1 MIMLPAFF
9 AEVHGFEIS
18 VIGIIIFLSKL
29 IDIIT
34 DPLVGWLNDKNFF
47 PRKAY
52 LLIGGILSGLALTQ
66 LFLKQDIDQEIFLF
80 VWLSILYLGWT
91 MFQIPYLSIGYDL
104 EKNYF
109 LRTKLSAT
117 REFFILL
124 GLFSS
129 LGIPMFFS
137 ISNEKLLENI
147 VFIALLFGSIGLIL
161 FCSLIPENRRINKRK
176 VKFKKVIENLKK
188 NIYFS
193 RIFFVLVVNNL
204 ANVFPM
210 VLFAFFI
217 TYVLGGD
224 DSNRQTT
231 LFFYFL
237 FAIIGVPF
245 WTIISKKYGK
255 KEVWSISLFLSAI
268 FFLLVFFLENDNFYF
283 IEMNTRIQVEHPVT
297 ESVTGID
304 LVKLQLRIA
313 RDEEIQIKQE
323 DIILKGHAI
332 ECRINAE
339 NSETF
344 LPSPGK
350 ILEYHAPGGIGV
362 RMDSHLY
369 KDYVVP
375 PYYDSLIA
383 KVICRA
389 NDREDARARL
399 ERALDEM
406 YVLGIDTNLEM
417 HRKLINDPNFIN
429 GNFNINYLENLNKE
443 K

>member
-1 MIMLPAFF
+1 M
-9 AEVHGFEIS
+9 
-18 VIGIIIFLSKL
+18 
-29 IDIIT
+29 
-34 DPLVGWLNDKNFF
+34 GWLNDKNFF
-47 PRKAY
+47 PRKVY

-66 LFLKQDIDQEIFLF
+66 LFLKQDVDQEIFLL
-80 VWLSILYLGWT
+80 VWLSILYIGWT

-124 GLFSS
+124 GLFCS

-147 VFIALLFGSIGLIL
+147 VIIALLFGLMGLIL
-161 FCSLIPENRRINKRK
+161 FCSLIPENRRTNEKKI
-176 VKFKKVIENLKK
+176 KFKKVFKNLRK

-193 RIFFVLVVNNL
+193 KIFFVLVVNNL

-255 KEVWSISLFLSAI
+255 KEVWSISLFLSAM
-268 FFLLVFFLENDNFYF
+268 FFLLVFFLENGNFLFF
-283 IEMNTRIQVEHPVT
+283 IIISCITGFCLGADLIIPPSIQADITDWHR
-297 ESVTGID
+297 S
-304 LVKLQLRIA
+304 KFS
-313 RDEEIQIKQE
+313 E
-323 DIILKGHAI
+323 DISGVLFSIITFLNKFAFAVVSIFVFGI
-332 ECRINAE
+332 MGVLDFDTDGEINA
-339 NSETF
+339 NVRLFIIISYA
-344 LPSPGK
+344 LAP
-350 ILEYHAPGGIGV
+350 ILLKLLAAY
-362 RMDSHLY
+362 L
-369 KDYVVP
+369 
-375 PYYDSLIA
+375 
-383 KVICRA
+383 
-389 NDREDARARL
+389 
-399 ERALDEM
+399 
-406 YVLGIDTNLEM
+406 
-417 HRKLINDPNFIN
+417 LINFK
-429 GNFNINYLENLNKE
+429 LKENELQKIQ
-443 K
+443 KKIYC

>member
-124 GLFSS
+124 GLFCS

-147 VFIALLFGSIGLIL
+147 VFIATLFGLMGLIL
-161 FCSLIPENRRINKRK
+161 FCSLIPENKRTNEK
-176 VKFKKVIENLKK
+176 KIKFKKVIKNLKK

-193 RIFFVLVVNNL
+193 KIFLVLVVNNL

-237 FAIIGVPF
+237 FAIMGVPF

-255 KEVWSISLFLSAI
+255 KEVWSLSLFMSAM
-268 FFLLVFFLENDNFYF
+268 FFLLVFFLEDGNFVFF
-283 IEMNTRIQVEHPVT
+283 IIISCITGFCLGADLIIPPSIQADITDWHR
-297 ESVTGID
+297 SKFG
-304 LVKLQLRIA
+304 
-313 RDEEIQIKQE
+313 E
-323 DIILKGHAI
+323 DISGVLFSII
-332 ECRINAE
+332 
-339 NSETF
+339 TF
-344 LPSPGK
+344 LNKFAFAVVSIFVFGIMGVLDFDADGEINTNVRLFIIISYALAPILLKLLAAYLLVNFKLKENELQK
-350 ILEYHAPGGIGV
+350 IQKKIYG
-362 RMDSHLY
+362 
-369 KDYVVP
+369 
-375 PYYDSLIA
+375 
-383 KVICRA
+383 
-389 NDREDARARL
+389 
-399 ERALDEM
+399 
-406 YVLGIDTNLEM
+406 
-417 HRKLINDPNFIN
+417 
-429 GNFNINYLENLNKE
+429 
-443 K
+443 

>member
-9 AEVHGFEIS
+9 SEVHGFEIS

-29 IDIIT
+29 IDIMT

-124 GLFSS
+124 GLFCS

-147 VFIALLFGSIGLIL
+147 VFIATLFGLMGLIL
-161 FCSLIPENRRINKRK
+161 FCSLIPENKRTNEK
-176 VKFKKVIENLKK
+176 KIKFKKVIKNLKK

-193 RIFFVLVVNNL
+193 KIFLVLVVNNL

-237 FAIIGVPF
+237 FAIMGVPF

-255 KEVWSISLFLSAI
+255 KEVWSLSLFMSAM
-268 FFLLVFFLENDNFYF
+268 FFLLVFFLEDGNFVFF
-283 IEMNTRIQVEHPVT
+283 IIISCITGFCLGADLIIPPSIQADITDWHR
-297 ESVTGID
+297 SKFG
-304 LVKLQLRIA
+304 
-313 RDEEIQIKQE
+313 E
-323 DIILKGHAI
+323 DISGVLFSII
-332 ECRINAE
+332 
-339 NSETF
+339 TF
-344 LPSPGK
+344 LNKFAFAVVSIFVFGIMGVLDFDTDGEINTNVRLFIIISYALAPILLKLLAAYLLVNFKLKENELQK
-350 ILEYHAPGGIGV
+350 IQKKIYG
-362 RMDSHLY
+362 
-369 KDYVVP
+369 
-375 PYYDSLIA
+375 
-383 KVICRA
+383 
-389 NDREDARARL
+389 
-399 ERALDEM
+399 
-406 YVLGIDTNLEM
+406 
-417 HRKLINDPNFIN
+417 
-429 GNFNINYLENLNKE
+429 
-443 K
+443 

>member
-9 AEVHGFEIS
+9 TEVHGFEIS

-124 GLFSS
+124 GLFCS

-147 VFIALLFGSIGLIL
+147 VFIATLFGLMGLIL
-161 FCSLIPENRRINKRK
+161 FCSLIPENKRTNEK
-176 VKFKKVIENLKK
+176 KIKFKKVIKNLKK

-193 RIFFVLVVNNL
+193 KIFLVLVVNNL

-237 FAIIGVPF
+237 FAIMGVPF

-255 KEVWSISLFLSAI
+255 KEVWSLSLFMSAM
-268 FFLLVFFLENDNFYF
+268 FFLLVFFLEDGNFVFF
-283 IEMNTRIQVEHPVT
+283 IIISCLTGFCLGADLIIPPSIQADITDWHR
-297 ESVTGID
+297 SKFG
-304 LVKLQLRIA
+304 
-313 RDEEIQIKQE
+313 E
-323 DIILKGHAI
+323 DISGVLFSII
-332 ECRINAE
+332 
-339 NSETF
+339 TF
-344 LPSPGK
+344 LNKFAFAVVSIFVFGIMGVLDFDTDGEINTNVRLFIIISYALAPILLKLLAAYLLVNFKLKENELQK
-350 ILEYHAPGGIGV
+350 IQKKIYG
-362 RMDSHLY
+362 
-369 KDYVVP
+369 
-375 PYYDSLIA
+375 
-383 KVICRA
+383 
-389 NDREDARARL
+389 
-399 ERALDEM
+399 
-406 YVLGIDTNLEM
+406 
-417 HRKLINDPNFIN
+417 
-429 GNFNINYLENLNKE
+429 
-443 K
+443 

>member
-124 GLFSS
+124 GLFCS

-147 VFIALLFGSIGLIL
+147 VFIATLFGLMGLIL
-161 FCSLIPENRRINKRK
+161 FCSLIPENKRTNEK
-176 VKFKKVIENLKK
+176 KIKFKKVIKNLKK

-193 RIFFVLVVNNL
+193 KIFLVLVVNNL

-237 FAIIGVPF
+237 FAIMGVPF

-255 KEVWSISLFLSAI
+255 KEVWSLSLFMSAM
-268 FFLLVFFLENDNFYF
+268 FFLLVFFLEDGNFVFF
-283 IEMNTRIQVEHPVT
+283 IIISCITGFCLGADLIIPPSIQADITDWHR
-297 ESVTGID
+297 SKFG
-304 LVKLQLRIA
+304 
-313 RDEEIQIKQE
+313 E
-323 DIILKGHAI
+323 DISGVLFSII
-332 ECRINAE
+332 
-339 NSETF
+339 TF
-344 LPSPGK
+344 LNKFAFAAVSIFVFGIMGVLDFDTDGEINTNVRLFIIISYALAPILLKLLAAYLLVNFKLKENELQK
-350 ILEYHAPGGIGV
+350 IQKKIYG
-362 RMDSHLY
+362 
-369 KDYVVP
+369 
-375 PYYDSLIA
+375 
-383 KVICRA
+383 
-389 NDREDARARL
+389 
-399 ERALDEM
+399 
-406 YVLGIDTNLEM
+406 
-417 HRKLINDPNFIN
+417 
-429 GNFNINYLENLNKE
+429 
-443 K
+443 

>member
-1 MIMLPAFF
+1 LKSISLRNIIYAFPAFAFSIPTFPVMIMLPAFF

-124 GLFSS
+124 GLFCS

-147 VFIALLFGSIGLIL
+147 VFVATLFGLMGLIL
-161 FCSLIPENRRINKRK
+161 FCSLIPENKRTNEK
-176 VKFKKVIENLKK
+176 KIEFKKVIKNLKK

-193 RIFFVLVVNNL
+193 KIFLVLVVNNL

-237 FAIIGVPF
+237 FAIMGVPF

-255 KEVWSISLFLSAI
+255 KEVWSLSLFMSAM
-268 FFLLVFFLENDNFYF
+268 FFLLVFFLEDGNFVFF
-283 IEMNTRIQVEHPVT
+283 IIISCITGFCLGADLIIPPSIQADITDWHR
-297 ESVTGID
+297 SKFG
-304 LVKLQLRIA
+304 
-313 RDEEIQIKQE
+313 E
-323 DIILKGHAI
+323 DISGVLFSII
-332 ECRINAE
+332 
-339 NSETF
+339 TF
-344 LPSPGK
+344 LNKFAFAVVSIFVFGIMGVLDFDTDSEINTNVRLFIIISYALAPILLKLLAAYLLVNFKLKENELQK
-350 ILEYHAPGGIGV
+350 IQKKIYG
-362 RMDSHLY
+362 
-369 KDYVVP
+369 
-375 PYYDSLIA
+375 
-383 KVICRA
+383 
-389 NDREDARARL
+389 
-399 ERALDEM
+399 
-406 YVLGIDTNLEM
+406 
-417 HRKLINDPNFIN
+417 
-429 GNFNINYLENLNKE
+429 
-443 K
+443 

>member
-29 IDIIT
+29 IDVMT

-47 PRKAY
+47 PRKVF
-52 LLIGGILSGLALTQ
+52 LLIGGVLSGLALVQ
-66 LFLKQDIDQEIFLF
+66 LFLNKDIDQEIFLL

-231 LFFYFL
+231 LFFYFF
-237 FAIIGVPF
+237 FAIISVPI

-255 KEVWSISLFLSAI
+255 KEVWSLSLFLSAV
-268 FFLLVFFLENDNFYF
+268 FFLLVFFLENGNFLFF
-283 IEMNTRIQVEHPVT
+283 IIISCITGFCLGADLIIPPSIQADITDWHRCKF
-297 ESVTGID
+297 G
-304 LVKLQLRIA
+304 
-313 RDEEIQIKQE
+313 E
-323 DIILKGHAI
+323 DISGVFFSIITFLNKLAFAVVSIFVFGIMGALDFDTDG
-332 ECRINAE
+332 EINANVRLFIIISYALAPILLKLLAAYLLTNFKLKE
-339 NSETF
+339 NE
-344 LPSPGK
+344 LQK
-350 ILEYHAPGGIGV
+350 IQKKIYG
-362 RMDSHLY
+362 
-369 KDYVVP
+369 
-375 PYYDSLIA
+375 
-383 KVICRA
+383 
-389 NDREDARARL
+389 
-399 ERALDEM
+399 
-406 YVLGIDTNLEM
+406 
-417 HRKLINDPNFIN
+417 
-429 GNFNINYLENLNKE
+429 
-443 K
+443 

>member
-9 AEVHGFEIS
+9 AEIHGFEIS
-18 VIGIIIFLSKL
+18 VIGILIFLSKL
-29 IDIIT
+29 IDVIT
-34 DPLVGWLNDKNFF
+34 DPIVGWLNDKNFF
-47 PRKAY
+47 PRKVY

-66 LFLKQDIDQEIFLF
+66 LFLKQDIDQEIFLL

-124 GLFSS
+124 GLFCS

-147 VFIALLFGSIGLIL
+147 VFVATLFGLMGLIL
-161 FCSLIPENRRINKRK
+161 FCSLIPENKRTNEK
-176 VKFKKVIENLKK
+176 KIKFKKIIKNLRK

-193 RIFFVLVVNNL
+193 KIFFVLVVNNL

-245 WTIISKKYGK
+245 WTIISKKFGK
-255 KEVWSISLFLSAI
+255 KEVWSLSLFMSAM
-268 FFLLVFFLENDNFYF
+268 FFLLVFFLEDGNFVFF
-283 IEMNTRIQVEHPVT
+283 IIISCITGFCLGADLIIPPSIQADITDWHR
-297 ESVTGID
+297 SKFG
-304 LVKLQLRIA
+304 
-313 RDEEIQIKQE
+313 E
-323 DIILKGHAI
+323 DISGVLFSII
-332 ECRINAE
+332 
-339 NSETF
+339 TF
-344 LPSPGK
+344 LNKFAFAVVSIFVFGIMGVLDFDTDGEINTNIRLFITISYALAP
-350 ILEYHAPGGIGV
+350 ILLKLFAAY
-362 RMDSHLY
+362 L
-369 KDYVVP
+369 
-375 PYYDSLIA
+375 
-383 KVICRA
+383 
-389 NDREDARARL
+389 
-399 ERALDEM
+399 
-406 YVLGIDTNLEM
+406 
-417 HRKLINDPNFIN
+417 LINFK
-429 GNFNINYLENLNKE
+429 LKENELQKIQ
-443 K
+443 KKIYG

>member
-124 GLFSS
+124 GLFCS

-147 VFIALLFGSIGLIL
+147 VFIATVFGLMGLIL
-161 FCSLIPENRRINKRK
+161 FCSLIPENKRTNEK
-176 VKFKKVIENLKK
+176 KIKFKKVIKNLKK

-193 RIFFVLVVNNL
+193 KIFLVLVVNNL

-237 FAIIGVPF
+237 FAIMGVPF

-255 KEVWSISLFLSAI
+255 KEVWSLSLFISAM
-268 FFLLVFFLENDNFYF
+268 FFLLVFFLEDGNFVFF
-283 IEMNTRIQVEHPVT
+283 IIISCITGFCLGADLIIPPSIQADITDWHR
-297 ESVTGID
+297 SKFG
-304 LVKLQLRIA
+304 
-313 RDEEIQIKQE
+313 E
-323 DIILKGHAI
+323 DISGVLFSII
-332 ECRINAE
+332 
-339 NSETF
+339 TF
-344 LPSPGK
+344 LNKFAFAVVSIFVFGIMGVLDFDTDGEINTNVRLFIIISYALAPILLKLLAAYLLVNFKLKENELQK
-350 ILEYHAPGGIGV
+350 IQKKIYG
-362 RMDSHLY
+362 
-369 KDYVVP
+369 
-375 PYYDSLIA
+375 
-383 KVICRA
+383 
-389 NDREDARARL
+389 
-399 ERALDEM
+399 
-406 YVLGIDTNLEM
+406 
-417 HRKLINDPNFIN
+417 
-429 GNFNINYLENLNKE
+429 
-443 K
+443 

>member
-29 IDIIT
+29 IDVMT

-47 PRKAY
+47 PRKVF
-52 LLIGGILSGLALTQ
+52 LLIGGVLSGLALVQ
-66 LFLKQDIDQEIFLF
+66 LFLNKDIDQEIFLL

-124 GLFSS
+124 GLFCS

-147 VFIALLFGSIGLIL
+147 VFIATVFGLMGLIL
-161 FCSLIPENRRINKRK
+161 FCSLIPENKRTNEK
-176 VKFKKVIENLKK
+176 KIKFKKVIKNLKK

-193 RIFFVLVVNNL
+193 KIFLVLVVNNL

-237 FAIIGVPF
+237 FAIMGVPF

-255 KEVWSISLFLSAI
+255 KEVWSLSLFMSAM
-268 FFLLVFFLENDNFYF
+268 FFLLVFFLEDGNFLFF
-283 IEMNTRIQVEHPVT
+283 IIISCITGFCLGADLIIPPSIQADITDWHR
-297 ESVTGID
+297 SKFG
-304 LVKLQLRIA
+304 
-313 RDEEIQIKQE
+313 E
-323 DIILKGHAI
+323 DISGVLFSII
-332 ECRINAE
+332 
-339 NSETF
+339 TF
-344 LPSPGK
+344 LNKFAFAAVSIFVFGIMGVLDFDTDGEINTNVRLFIIISYALAPILLKLLAAYLLVNFKLKENELQK
-350 ILEYHAPGGIGV
+350 IQKKIYG
-362 RMDSHLY
+362 
-369 KDYVVP
+369 
-375 PYYDSLIA
+375 
-383 KVICRA
+383 
-389 NDREDARARL
+389 
-399 ERALDEM
+399 
-406 YVLGIDTNLEM
+406 
-417 HRKLINDPNFIN
+417 
-429 GNFNINYLENLNKE
+429 
-443 K
+443 

>member
-66 LFLKQDIDQEIFLF
+66 LFLKQDIDHEIFLF

-124 GLFSS
+124 GLFCS

-147 VFIALLFGSIGLIL
+147 VFIATLFGLMGLIL
-161 FCSLIPENRRINKRK
+161 FCSLIPENKRTNEK
-176 VKFKKVIENLKK
+176 KIKFKKVIKNLKK
-188 NIYFS
+188 NIFFS
-193 RIFFVLVVNNL
+193 KIFLVLVVNNL

-237 FAIIGVPF
+237 FAIMGVPF

-255 KEVWSISLFLSAI
+255 KEVWSLSLFMSAM
-268 FFLLVFFLENDNFYF
+268 FFLLVFFLEDGNFVFF
-283 IEMNTRIQVEHPVT
+283 IIISCITGFCLGADLIIPPSIQADITDWHR
-297 ESVTGID
+297 SKFG
-304 LVKLQLRIA
+304 
-313 RDEEIQIKQE
+313 E
-323 DIILKGHAI
+323 DISGVLFSII
-332 ECRINAE
+332 
-339 NSETF
+339 TF
-344 LPSPGK
+344 LNKFAFAVVSIFVFGIMGVLDFDTDGEINTNVRLFIIISYALAPILLKLLAAYLLVNFKLKENELQK
-350 ILEYHAPGGIGV
+350 IQKKIYG
-362 RMDSHLY
+362 
-369 KDYVVP
+369 
-375 PYYDSLIA
+375 
-383 KVICRA
+383 
-389 NDREDARARL
+389 
-399 ERALDEM
+399 
-406 YVLGIDTNLEM
+406 
-417 HRKLINDPNFIN
+417 
-429 GNFNINYLENLNKE
+429 
-443 K
+443 

>member
-124 GLFSS
+124 GLFCS

-147 VFIALLFGSIGLIL
+147 VFIATLFGLMGLIL
-161 FCSLIPENRRINKRK
+161 FCSLIPENKRTNEK
-176 VKFKKVIENLKK
+176 KIKFKKVIKNLKK

-193 RIFFVLVVNNL
+193 KIFLVLVVNNL

-255 KEVWSISLFLSAI
+255 KEVWSLSLFMSAM
-268 FFLLVFFLENDNFYF
+268 FFLLVFFLEDGNFVFF
-283 IEMNTRIQVEHPVT
+283 IIISCITGFCLGADLIIPPSIQADITDWHR
-297 ESVTGID
+297 SKFG
-304 LVKLQLRIA
+304 
-313 RDEEIQIKQE
+313 E
-323 DIILKGHAI
+323 DISGVLFSII
-332 ECRINAE
+332 
-339 NSETF
+339 TF
-344 LPSPGK
+344 LNKFAFAVVSIFVFGIMGVLDFDTDGEINTNVRLFIIISYALAPILLKLLAAYLLANFKLKENELQK
-350 ILEYHAPGGIGV
+350 IQKKIIW
-362 RMDSHLY
+362 
-369 KDYVVP
+369 
-375 PYYDSLIA
+375 LILF
-383 KVICRA
+383 K
-389 NDREDARARL
+389 
-399 ERALDEM
+399 
-406 YVLGIDTNLEM
+406 
-417 HRKLINDPNFIN
+417 
-429 GNFNINYLENLNKE
+429 
-443 K
+443 

>member
-124 GLFSS
+124 GLFCS

-147 VFIALLFGSIGLIL
+147 VFVATLFGLMGLIL
-161 FCSLIPENRRINKRK
+161 FCSLIPENKRTNEK
-176 VKFKKVIENLKK
+176 KIKFKKVIKNLKK

-193 RIFFVLVVNNL
+193 KIFLVLVVNNL

-237 FAIIGVPF
+237 FAIMGVPF

-255 KEVWSISLFLSAI
+255 KEVWSLSLFMSAM
-268 FFLLVFFLENDNFYF
+268 FFLLVFFLEDGNFVFF
-283 IEMNTRIQVEHPVT
+283 IIISCITGFCLGADLIIPPSIQADITDWHR
-297 ESVTGID
+297 SKFG
-304 LVKLQLRIA
+304 
-313 RDEEIQIKQE
+313 E
-323 DIILKGHAI
+323 DISGVLFSII
-332 ECRINAE
+332 
-339 NSETF
+339 TF
-344 LPSPGK
+344 LNKFAFAVVSIFVFGIMGVLDFDTDGEINTNVRLFIIISYALAPILLKLLAAYLLVNFKLKENELQK
-350 ILEYHAPGGIGV
+350 IQKKIYG
-362 RMDSHLY
+362 
-369 KDYVVP
+369 
-375 PYYDSLIA
+375 
-383 KVICRA
+383 
-389 NDREDARARL
+389 
-399 ERALDEM
+399 
-406 YVLGIDTNLEM
+406 
-417 HRKLINDPNFIN
+417 
-429 GNFNINYLENLNKE
+429 
-443 K
+443 

>member
-109 LRTKLSAT
+109 LRTKLSAF

-124 GLFSS
+124 GLFCS

-147 VFIALLFGSIGLIL
+147 VFIATLFGLMGLIL
-161 FCSLIPENRRINKRK
+161 FCSLIPENKRTNEK
-176 VKFKKVIENLKK
+176 KIKFKKVIKNLKK

-193 RIFFVLVVNNL
+193 KIFLVLVVNNL

-237 FAIIGVPF
+237 FAIMGVPF

-255 KEVWSISLFLSAI
+255 KEVWSLSLFMSAM
-268 FFLLVFFLENDNFYF
+268 FFLLVFFLEDGNFVFF
-283 IEMNTRIQVEHPVT
+283 IIISCITGFCLGADLIIPPSIQADITDWHR
-297 ESVTGID
+297 SKFG
-304 LVKLQLRIA
+304 
-313 RDEEIQIKQE
+313 E
-323 DIILKGHAI
+323 DISGVLFSII
-332 ECRINAE
+332 
-339 NSETF
+339 TF
-344 LPSPGK
+344 LNKFAFAVVSIFVFGIMGVLDFDTDGEINTNVRLFIIISYALAPILLKLLAAYLLVNFKLKENELQK
-350 ILEYHAPGGIGV
+350 IQKKIYG
-362 RMDSHLY
+362 
-369 KDYVVP
+369 
-375 PYYDSLIA
+375 
-383 KVICRA
+383 
-389 NDREDARARL
+389 
-399 ERALDEM
+399 
-406 YVLGIDTNLEM
+406 
-417 HRKLINDPNFIN
+417 
-429 GNFNINYLENLNKE
+429 
-443 K
+443 

>member
-124 GLFSS
+124 GLFCS

-147 VFIALLFGSIGLIL
+147 VFIATLFGLMGLIL
-161 FCSLIPENRRINKRK
+161 FCSLIPENKRTNEK
-176 VKFKKVIENLKK
+176 KIKFKKVIKNLKK

-193 RIFFVLVVNNL
+193 KIFLVLVVNNL

-237 FAIIGVPF
+237 FAIMGVPF

-255 KEVWSISLFLSAI
+255 KEVWSLSLFMSAM
-268 FFLLVFFLENDNFYF
+268 FFLLVFFLEDGNFVFF
-283 IEMNTRIQVEHPVT
+283 IIISCITGFCLGADLIIPPSIQADITDWHR
-297 ESVTGID
+297 SKFG
-304 LVKLQLRIA
+304 
-313 RDEEIQIKQE
+313 E
-323 DIILKGHAI
+323 DISGVLFSII
-332 ECRINAE
+332 
-339 NSETF
+339 TF
-344 LPSPGK
+344 LNKFAFAVVSIFVFGVMGVLDFDTDGEINTNVRLFIIISYALAPILLKLLAAYLLVNFKLKENELQK
-350 ILEYHAPGGIGV
+350 IQKKIYG
-362 RMDSHLY
+362 
-369 KDYVVP
+369 
-375 PYYDSLIA
+375 
-383 KVICRA
+383 
-389 NDREDARARL
+389 
-399 ERALDEM
+399 
-406 YVLGIDTNLEM
+406 
-417 HRKLINDPNFIN
+417 
-429 GNFNINYLENLNKE
+429 
-443 K
+443 

>member
-29 IDIIT
+29 IDVMT

-47 PRKAY
+47 PRKVF
-52 LLIGGILSGLALTQ
+52 LLIGGVLSGLALTQ
-66 LFLKQDIDQEIFLF
+66 LFLNQDIDQEIFLL

-231 LFFYFL
+231 LFFYFF
-237 FAIIGVPF
+237 FAIISVPI

-255 KEVWSISLFLSAI
+255 KEVWSLSLFLSAV
-268 FFLLVFFLENDNFYF
+268 FFLLVFFLENGNFLFF
-283 IEMNTRIQVEHPVT
+283 IIISCITGFCLGADLIIPPSIQADITDWHRCKF
-297 ESVTGID
+297 G
-304 LVKLQLRIA
+304 
-313 RDEEIQIKQE
+313 E
-323 DIILKGHAI
+323 DISGVLFSIITFLNKLAFAVVSIFVFGIMGALDFDTDG
-332 ECRINAE
+332 EINANVRLFIIISYALAPILLKLLAAYLLTNFKLKE
-339 NSETF
+339 NE
-344 LPSPGK
+344 LQK
-350 ILEYHAPGGIGV
+350 IQKKIYG
-362 RMDSHLY
+362 
-369 KDYVVP
+369 
-375 PYYDSLIA
+375 
-383 KVICRA
+383 
-389 NDREDARARL
+389 
-399 ERALDEM
+399 
-406 YVLGIDTNLEM
+406 
-417 HRKLINDPNFIN
+417 
-429 GNFNINYLENLNKE
+429 
-443 K
+443 

>member
-124 GLFSS
+124 GLFCS

-137 ISNEKLLENI
+137 VSNEKLLENI
-147 VFIALLFGSIGLIL
+147 VFIAILFGLMGLIL
-161 FCSLIPENRRINKRK
+161 FCSLIPENKRTNEK
-176 VKFKKVIENLKK
+176 KIKFKKVIKNLKK

-193 RIFFVLVVNNL
+193 KIFLVLVVNNL

-237 FAIIGVPF
+237 FAIMGVPF

-255 KEVWSISLFLSAI
+255 KEVWSLSLFMSAM
-268 FFLLVFFLENDNFYF
+268 FFLLVFFLEDGNFVFF
-283 IEMNTRIQVEHPVT
+283 IIISCITGFCLGADLIIPPSIQADITDWHR
-297 ESVTGID
+297 SKFG
-304 LVKLQLRIA
+304 
-313 RDEEIQIKQE
+313 E
-323 DIILKGHAI
+323 DISGVLFSII
-332 ECRINAE
+332 
-339 NSETF
+339 TF
-344 LPSPGK
+344 LNKFAFAVVSIFVFGIMGVLDFDADGEINTNVRLFIIISYALAPILLKLLAAYLLVNFKLKENELQK
-350 ILEYHAPGGIGV
+350 IQKKIYG
-362 RMDSHLY
+362 
-369 KDYVVP
+369 
-375 PYYDSLIA
+375 
-383 KVICRA
+383 
-389 NDREDARARL
+389 
-399 ERALDEM
+399 
-406 YVLGIDTNLEM
+406 
-417 HRKLINDPNFIN
+417 
-429 GNFNINYLENLNKE
+429 
-443 K
+443 

>member
-18 VIGIIIFLSKL
+18 VIGIVIFLSKL

-34 DPLVGWLNDKNFF
+34 DPIVGWLNDKNFF

-66 LFLKQDIDQEIFLF
+66 LFFKQEIDHEIFLL

-124 GLFSS
+124 GLFCS

-137 ISNEKLLENI
+137 ISNEKLLEYI
-147 VFIALLFGSIGLIL
+147 VFVATLFGLIGLIL
-161 FCSLIPENRRINKRK
+161 FCSLIPENKRTNEK
-176 VKFKKVIENLKK
+176 KIKFKKVIKNLRK

-193 RIFFVLVVNNL
+193 KIFFVLVVNNL

-255 KEVWSISLFLSAI
+255 KEVWSLSLFTSAI
-268 FFLLVFFLENDNFYF
+268 FFLLVFFLEDGNFLFF
-283 IEMNTRIQVEHPVT
+283 IIISCITGFCLGADLIIPPSIQADITDWHR
-297 ESVTGID
+297 SKFG
-304 LVKLQLRIA
+304 
-313 RDEEIQIKQE
+313 E
-323 DIILKGHAI
+323 DISGVLFSII
-332 ECRINAE
+332 
-339 NSETF
+339 TF
-344 LPSPGK
+344 LNKFAFAVVSIFVFGIMGVLDFDTGGEINTKVRLFIIVSYALAPILLKLLAAYLLVNFKLKENELQKVQKK
-350 ILEYHAPGGIGV
+350 IYG
-362 RMDSHLY
+362 
-369 KDYVVP
+369 
-375 PYYDSLIA
+375 
-383 KVICRA
+383 
-389 NDREDARARL
+389 
-399 ERALDEM
+399 
-406 YVLGIDTNLEM
+406 
-417 HRKLINDPNFIN
+417 
-429 GNFNINYLENLNKE
+429 
-443 K
+443 

>member
-124 GLFSS
+124 GLFCS
-129 LGIPMFFS
+129 LGIPMFFN

-147 VFIALLFGSIGLIL
+147 VFIATLFGLMGLIL
-161 FCSLIPENRRINKRK
+161 FCSLIPENKRTNEK
-176 VKFKKVIENLKK
+176 KIKFKKVIKNLKK
-188 NIYFS
+188 NIFFS
-193 RIFFVLVVNNL
+193 KIFLVLVVNNL

-237 FAIIGVPF
+237 FAIMGVPF

-255 KEVWSISLFLSAI
+255 KEVWSLSLFMSAM
-268 FFLLVFFLENDNFYF
+268 FFLLVFFLEDGNFVFF
-283 IEMNTRIQVEHPVT
+283 IIISCITGFCLGADLIIPPSIQADITDWHR
-297 ESVTGID
+297 SKFG
-304 LVKLQLRIA
+304 
-313 RDEEIQIKQE
+313 E
-323 DIILKGHAI
+323 DISGVLFSII
-332 ECRINAE
+332 
-339 NSETF
+339 TF
-344 LPSPGK
+344 LNKFAFAVVSIFVFGIMGVLDFDTDGEINTNVRLFIIISYALAPILLKLLAAYLLVNFKLKENELQK
-350 ILEYHAPGGIGV
+350 IQKKIYG
-362 RMDSHLY
+362 
-369 KDYVVP
+369 
-375 PYYDSLIA
+375 
-383 KVICRA
+383 
-389 NDREDARARL
+389 
-399 ERALDEM
+399 
-406 YVLGIDTNLEM
+406 
-417 HRKLINDPNFIN
+417 
-429 GNFNINYLENLNKE
+429 
-443 K
+443 

>member
-124 GLFSS
+124 GLFCS

-137 ISNEKLLENI
+137 TSNQKLLENI
-147 VFIALLFGSIGLIL
+147 VFIATLFGLIGLIL
-161 FCSLIPENRRINKRK
+161 FCSLIPENKRTNEK
-176 VKFKKVIENLKK
+176 KIKFKKFIKNLKK

-193 RIFFVLVVNNL
+193 KIFLVLVVNNL

-237 FAIIGVPF
+237 FAIMGVPF

-255 KEVWSISLFLSAI
+255 KEVWSLSLFMSAM
-268 FFLLVFFLENDNFYF
+268 FFLLVFFLEDGNFVFF
-283 IEMNTRIQVEHPVT
+283 IIISCITGFCLGADLIIPPSIQADITDWHR
-297 ESVTGID
+297 SKFG
-304 LVKLQLRIA
+304 
-313 RDEEIQIKQE
+313 E
-323 DIILKGHAI
+323 DISGVLFSII
-332 ECRINAE
+332 
-339 NSETF
+339 TF
-344 LPSPGK
+344 LNKFAFAVVSIFVFGIMGVLDFDTDGEINTNVRLFIIISYALAPILLKLLAAYLLVNFKLKENELQK
-350 ILEYHAPGGIGV
+350 IQKKI
-362 RMDSHLY
+362 
-369 KDYVVP
+369 
-375 PYYDSLIA
+375 YD
-383 KVICRA
+383 
-389 NDREDARARL
+389 
-399 ERALDEM
+399 
-406 YVLGIDTNLEM
+406 
-417 HRKLINDPNFIN
+417 
-429 GNFNINYLENLNKE
+429 
-443 K
+443 

>member
-9 AEVHGFEIS
+9 AEVHDFEIS
-18 VIGIIIFLSKL
+18 VIGILIFLSKL
-29 IDIIT
+29 IDVIT

-47 PRKAY
+47 SRKAY
-52 LLIGGILSGLALTQ
+52 LFIGGILSGLALTQ
-66 LFLKQDIDQEIFLF
+66 LFLIQDIDQEIFLF

-124 GLFSS
+124 GLFCA

-147 VFIALLFGSIGLIL
+147 VFIATLFGLMGLIL
-161 FCSLIPENRRINKRK
+161 FCSLIPENKRTNEK
-176 VKFKKVIENLKK
+176 KIKFKKVIKNLKK

-193 RIFFVLVVNNL
+193 KIFFVLVVNNL

-237 FAIIGVPF
+237 FAIMGVPF

-255 KEVWSISLFLSAI
+255 KEVWSLSLFMSAM
-268 FFLLVFFLENDNFYF
+268 FFLLVFFLEDGNFVFF
-283 IEMNTRIQVEHPVT
+283 IIISCITGFCLGADLIIPPSIQADITDWHR
-297 ESVTGID
+297 SKFG
-304 LVKLQLRIA
+304 
-313 RDEEIQIKQE
+313 E
-323 DIILKGHAI
+323 DISGVLFSII
-332 ECRINAE
+332 
-339 NSETF
+339 TF
-344 LPSPGK
+344 LNKFAFAVVSIFVFGIMGVLDFDTDGEINTNVRLFIIISYALAPILLKLLAAYLLVNFKLKENELQK
-350 ILEYHAPGGIGV
+350 IQKKIYG
-362 RMDSHLY
+362 
-369 KDYVVP
+369 
-375 PYYDSLIA
+375 
-383 KVICRA
+383 
-389 NDREDARARL
+389 
-399 ERALDEM
+399 
-406 YVLGIDTNLEM
+406 
-417 HRKLINDPNFIN
+417 
-429 GNFNINYLENLNKE
+429 
-443 K
+443 

>member
-29 IDIIT
+29 IDITT

-124 GLFSS
+124 GLFCS

-147 VFIALLFGSIGLIL
+147 VFIATLFGLMGLIL
-161 FCSLIPENRRINKRK
+161 FCSLIPENKRTNEK
-176 VKFKKVIENLKK
+176 KIKFKNVIKNLKK

-193 RIFFVLVVNNL
+193 KIFLVLVVNNL

-237 FAIIGVPF
+237 FAIVGVPF

-255 KEVWSISLFLSAI
+255 KEVWSLSLFMSAM
-268 FFLLVFFLENDNFYF
+268 FFLLVFFLEDGNFVFF
-283 IEMNTRIQVEHPVT
+283 IIISCITGFCLGADLIIPPSIQADITDWHR
-297 ESVTGID
+297 SKFG
-304 LVKLQLRIA
+304 
-313 RDEEIQIKQE
+313 E
-323 DIILKGHAI
+323 DISGVLFSII
-332 ECRINAE
+332 
-339 NSETF
+339 TF
-344 LPSPGK
+344 LNKFAFAVVSIFVFGIMGVLDFDTDGEINTNVRLFIIISYALAPILLKLLAAYLLTNFKLKENELQK
-350 ILEYHAPGGIGV
+350 IQKKIYG
-362 RMDSHLY
+362 
-369 KDYVVP
+369 
-375 PYYDSLIA
+375 
-383 KVICRA
+383 
-389 NDREDARARL
+389 
-399 ERALDEM
+399 
-406 YVLGIDTNLEM
+406 
-417 HRKLINDPNFIN
+417 
-429 GNFNINYLENLNKE
+429 
-443 K
+443 

>member
-9 AEVHGFEIS
+9 TEVHGFEIS

-124 GLFSS
+124 GLFCS

-147 VFIALLFGSIGLIL
+147 VFVATLFGLMGLIL
-161 FCSLIPENRRINKRK
+161 FCSLIPENKRTNEK
-176 VKFKKVIENLKK
+176 KIKFKKVIKNLKK

-193 RIFFVLVVNNL
+193 KIFLVLVVNNL

-237 FAIIGVPF
+237 FAIMGVPF

-255 KEVWSISLFLSAI
+255 KEVWSLSLFMSAM
-268 FFLLVFFLENDNFYF
+268 FFLLVFFLEDGNFVFF
-283 IEMNTRIQVEHPVT
+283 IIISCITGFCLGADLIIPPSIQADITDWHR
-297 ESVTGID
+297 SKFG
-304 LVKLQLRIA
+304 
-313 RDEEIQIKQE
+313 E
-323 DIILKGHAI
+323 DISGVLFSII
-332 ECRINAE
+332 
-339 NSETF
+339 TF
-344 LPSPGK
+344 LNKFAFAVVSIFVFGIMGVLDFDTDGEINTNVRLFIIISYALAPILLKLLAAYLLVNFKLKENELQK
-350 ILEYHAPGGIGV
+350 IQKKIYG
-362 RMDSHLY
+362 
-369 KDYVVP
+369 
-375 PYYDSLIA
+375 
-383 KVICRA
+383 
-389 NDREDARARL
+389 
-399 ERALDEM
+399 
-406 YVLGIDTNLEM
+406 
-417 HRKLINDPNFIN
+417 
-429 GNFNINYLENLNKE
+429 
-443 K
+443 

>member
-1 MIMLPAFF
+1 MKSIYIRNIIYAFPAFAFSIPTFPVMIMLPAFF

-29 IDIIT
+29 IDITT

-124 GLFSS
+124 GLFCS

-147 VFIALLFGSIGLIL
+147 VFIATLFGLMGLIL
-161 FCSLIPENRRINKRK
+161 FCSLIPENKRTNEK
-176 VKFKKVIENLKK
+176 KIKFKKVIKNLKK

-193 RIFFVLVVNNL
+193 KIFLVLVVNNL

-237 FAIIGVPF
+237 FAIMGVPF

-255 KEVWSISLFLSAI
+255 KEVWSLSLFMSAM
-268 FFLLVFFLENDNFYF
+268 FFLLVFFLEDGNFVFF
-283 IEMNTRIQVEHPVT
+283 IIISCITGFCLGADLIIPPSIQADITDWHR
-297 ESVTGID
+297 SKFG
-304 LVKLQLRIA
+304 
-313 RDEEIQIKQE
+313 E
-323 DIILKGHAI
+323 DISGVLFSIITFLNKFAFAVVSIFVFGIMGALDFDTDG
-332 ECRINAE
+332 EINANVRLFIIISYALAPILLKLLAAYLLTNFKLKE
-339 NSETF
+339 NE
-344 LPSPGK
+344 LQK
-350 ILEYHAPGGIGV
+350 IQKKIYG
-362 RMDSHLY
+362 
-369 KDYVVP
+369 
-375 PYYDSLIA
+375 
-383 KVICRA
+383 
-389 NDREDARARL
+389 
-399 ERALDEM
+399 
-406 YVLGIDTNLEM
+406 
-417 HRKLINDPNFIN
+417 
-429 GNFNINYLENLNKE
+429 
-443 K
+443 

>member
-9 AEVHGFEIS
+9 TEVHGFEIS

-34 DPLVGWLNDKNFF
+34 DPVVGWLNDKNFF

-124 GLFSS
+124 GLFCS

-147 VFIALLFGSIGLIL
+147 VFIATLFGLMGLIL
-161 FCSLIPENRRINKRK
+161 FCSLIPENKRTNEK
-176 VKFKKVIENLKK
+176 KIKFKKVIKNLKK

-193 RIFFVLVVNNL
+193 KIFLVLVVNNL

-237 FAIIGVPF
+237 FAIMGVPF

-255 KEVWSISLFLSAI
+255 KEVWSLSLFMSAM
-268 FFLLVFFLENDNFYF
+268 FFLLVFFLEDGNFVFF
-283 IEMNTRIQVEHPVT
+283 IIISCITGFCLGADLIIPPSIQADITDWHR
-297 ESVTGID
+297 SKFG
-304 LVKLQLRIA
+304 
-313 RDEEIQIKQE
+313 E
-323 DIILKGHAI
+323 DISGVLFSII
-332 ECRINAE
+332 
-339 NSETF
+339 TF
-344 LPSPGK
+344 LNKFAFAVVSIFVFGIMGVLDFDTDGEINTNVRLFIIISYALAPILLKLLATYLLVNFKLKENELQK
-350 ILEYHAPGGIGV
+350 IQKKIYG
-362 RMDSHLY
+362 
-369 KDYVVP
+369 
-375 PYYDSLIA
+375 
-383 KVICRA
+383 
-389 NDREDARARL
+389 
-399 ERALDEM
+399 
-406 YVLGIDTNLEM
+406 
-417 HRKLINDPNFIN
+417 
-429 GNFNINYLENLNKE
+429 
-443 K
+443 

>member
-18 VIGIIIFLSKL
+18 LIGIIIFLSKL

-124 GLFSS
+124 GLFCS

-147 VFIALLFGSIGLIL
+147 VFIATLFGLMGLIL
-161 FCSLIPENRRINKRK
+161 FCSLIPENKRTNEK
-176 VKFKKVIENLKK
+176 KIKFKKVIKNLKK
-188 NIYFS
+188 NIFFS
-193 RIFFVLVVNNL
+193 KIFLVLVVNNL

-237 FAIIGVPF
+237 FAIMGVPF

-255 KEVWSISLFLSAI
+255 KEVWSLSLFMSAM
-268 FFLLVFFLENDNFYF
+268 FFLLVFFLEDGNFVFF
-283 IEMNTRIQVEHPVT
+283 IIISCITGFCLGADLIIPPSIQADITDWHR
-297 ESVTGID
+297 SKFG
-304 LVKLQLRIA
+304 
-313 RDEEIQIKQE
+313 E
-323 DIILKGHAI
+323 DISGVLFSII
-332 ECRINAE
+332 
-339 NSETF
+339 TF
-344 LPSPGK
+344 LNKFAFAVVSIFVFGIMGVLDFDTDGEINTNVRLFIIISYALAPILLKLLAAYLLVNFKLKENELQK
-350 ILEYHAPGGIGV
+350 IQKKIYG
-362 RMDSHLY
+362 
-369 KDYVVP
+369 
-375 PYYDSLIA
+375 
-383 KVICRA
+383 
-389 NDREDARARL
+389 
-399 ERALDEM
+399 
-406 YVLGIDTNLEM
+406 
-417 HRKLINDPNFIN
+417 
-429 GNFNINYLENLNKE
+429 
-443 K
+443 

>member
-18 VIGIIIFLSKL
+18 VIGIFIFLSKL
-29 IDIIT
+29 IDITT

-47 PRKAY
+47 SRKIY
-52 LLIGGILSGLALTQ
+52 LILGGILSGVALTQ
-66 LFLKQDIDQEIFLF
+66 LFLKEDIDQEILLLI
-80 VWLSILYLGWT
+80 WLSVLYLGWT
-91 MFQIPYLSIGYDL
+91 LFQIPYLSIGYDL

-124 GLFSS
+124 GLFCS

-147 VFIALLFGSIGLIL
+147 VLISLLFGLLGLVL
-161 FCSLIPENRRINKRK
+161 FCSLIPENRKINKK
-176 VKFKKVIENLKK
+176 KIKFKKIIQNLKK
-188 NIYFS
+188 NIHFS

-255 KEVWSISLFLSAI
+255 KEVWCLSLFLSAF
-268 FFLLVFFLENDNFYF
+268 FFLLIFFLENGNFLFF
-283 IEMNTRIQVEHPVT
+283 IIISCITGFCLGADLIIPPSIQADIT
-297 ESVTGID
+297 D
-304 LVKLQLRIA
+304 LHRGKFG
-313 RDEEIQIKQE
+313 E
-323 DIILKGHAI
+323 DISGVFFSIITFLNKFAFAVVSIFVFGI
-332 ECRINAE
+332 MGVLDFQTEGEINANVKFFIIISYALAPILLKLLAAYLLMNFKLKE
-339 NSETF
+339 NE
-344 LPSPGK
+344 LQK
-350 ILEYHAPGGIGV
+350 IQKKIYG
-362 RMDSHLY
+362 
-369 KDYVVP
+369 
-375 PYYDSLIA
+375 
-383 KVICRA
+383 
-389 NDREDARARL
+389 
-399 ERALDEM
+399 
-406 YVLGIDTNLEM
+406 
-417 HRKLINDPNFIN
+417 
-429 GNFNINYLENLNKE
+429 
-443 K
+443 

>member
-18 VIGIIIFLSKL
+18 VIGILIFLSKL

-109 LRTKLSAT
+109 LRTKLSAF

-124 GLFSS
+124 GLFCS

-147 VFIALLFGSIGLIL
+147 VFIATLFGLMGLIL
-161 FCSLIPENRRINKRK
+161 FCSLIPENKRTNEK
-176 VKFKKVIENLKK
+176 KIKFKKVIKNLKK

-193 RIFFVLVVNNL
+193 KIFLVLVVNNL

-237 FAIIGVPF
+237 FAIMGVPF

-255 KEVWSISLFLSAI
+255 KEVWSLSLFMSAM
-268 FFLLVFFLENDNFYF
+268 FFLLVFFLEDGNFVFF
-283 IEMNTRIQVEHPVT
+283 IIISCITGFCLGADLIIPPSIQADITDWHR
-297 ESVTGID
+297 SKFG
-304 LVKLQLRIA
+304 
-313 RDEEIQIKQE
+313 E
-323 DIILKGHAI
+323 DISGVLFSII
-332 ECRINAE
+332 
-339 NSETF
+339 TF
-344 LPSPGK
+344 LNKFAFAVVSIFVFGIMGVLDFDTDGEINTNVRLFIIISYALAPILLKLLAAYLLVNFKLKENELQK
-350 ILEYHAPGGIGV
+350 IQKKIYG
-362 RMDSHLY
+362 
-369 KDYVVP
+369 
-375 PYYDSLIA
+375 
-383 KVICRA
+383 
-389 NDREDARARL
+389 
-399 ERALDEM
+399 
-406 YVLGIDTNLEM
+406 
-417 HRKLINDPNFIN
+417 
-429 GNFNINYLENLNKE
+429 
-443 K
+443 

>member
-124 GLFSS
+124 GLFCS

-147 VFIALLFGSIGLIL
+147 VFIATLFGLMGLIL
-161 FCSLIPENRRINKRK
+161 FCSLIPENKRTNEK
-176 VKFKKVIENLKK
+176 KIKFKKVIKNLKK
-188 NIYFS
+188 NIFFS
-193 RIFFVLVVNNL
+193 KIFLVLVVNNL

-237 FAIIGVPF
+237 FAIMGVPF

-255 KEVWSISLFLSAI
+255 KEVWSLSLFMSAM
-268 FFLLVFFLENDNFYF
+268 FFLLVFFLEDGNFVFF
-283 IEMNTRIQVEHPVT
+283 IIISCITGFCLGADLIIPPSIQADITDWHR
-297 ESVTGID
+297 SKFG
-304 LVKLQLRIA
+304 
-313 RDEEIQIKQE
+313 E
-323 DIILKGHAI
+323 DISGVLFSII
-332 ECRINAE
+332 
-339 NSETF
+339 TF
-344 LPSPGK
+344 LNKFAFAVVSIFVFGIMGVLDFDTDGEINTNVRLFIIISYALAPILLKLLAAYLLVNFKLKENELQK
-350 ILEYHAPGGIGV
+350 IQKKIYG
-362 RMDSHLY
+362 
-369 KDYVVP
+369 
-375 PYYDSLIA
+375 
-383 KVICRA
+383 
-389 NDREDARARL
+389 
-399 ERALDEM
+399 
-406 YVLGIDTNLEM
+406 
-417 HRKLINDPNFIN
+417 
-429 GNFNINYLENLNKE
+429 
-443 K
+443 

>member
-29 IDIIT
+29 IDIMT

-124 GLFSS
+124 GLFCS

-147 VFIALLFGSIGLIL
+147 VFIATLFGLMGLIL
-161 FCSLIPENRRINKRK
+161 FCSLIPENKRTNEK
-176 VKFKKVIENLKK
+176 KIKFKKVIKNLKK

-193 RIFFVLVVNNL
+193 KIFLVLVVNNL

-255 KEVWSISLFLSAI
+255 KEVWSLSLFMSAM
-268 FFLLVFFLENDNFYF
+268 FFLLVFFLEDGNFVFF
-283 IEMNTRIQVEHPVT
+283 IIISCITGFCLGADLIIPPSIQADITDWHR
-297 ESVTGID
+297 SKFG
-304 LVKLQLRIA
+304 
-313 RDEEIQIKQE
+313 E
-323 DIILKGHAI
+323 DISGVLFSII
-332 ECRINAE
+332 
-339 NSETF
+339 TF
-344 LPSPGK
+344 LNKFAFAVVSIFVFGIMGVLDFDTDGEINTNVRLFIIISYALAPILLKLLAAYLLVNFKLKENELQK
-350 ILEYHAPGGIGV
+350 IQKKIYG
-362 RMDSHLY
+362 
-369 KDYVVP
+369 
-375 PYYDSLIA
+375 
-383 KVICRA
+383 
-389 NDREDARARL
+389 
-399 ERALDEM
+399 
-406 YVLGIDTNLEM
+406 
-417 HRKLINDPNFIN
+417 
-429 GNFNINYLENLNKE
+429 
-443 K
+443 

>member
-18 VIGIIIFLSKL
+18 VIGILIFLSKL
-29 IDIIT
+29 IDVIT

-47 PRKAY
+47 PRKVY
-52 LLIGGILSGLALTQ
+52 LLIGGILSGMALTQ
-66 LFLKQDIDQEIFLF
+66 LFLKQNVDQEIFLL

-147 VFIALLFGSIGLIL
+147 FFVASFFGLIGLIL
-161 FCSLIPENRRINKRK
+161 FCSLIQENRRTNEKKI
-176 VKFKKVIENLKK
+176 KFKKVIKNLRK

-193 RIFFVLVVNNL
+193 KIFFVLVVNNL

-245 WTIISKKYGK
+245 WTIISKKFGK
-255 KEVWSISLFLSAI
+255 KEVWSLSLFLSAM
-268 FFLLVFFLENDNFYF
+268 FFLLVFFLENGNFLFF
-283 IEMNTRIQVEHPVT
+283 IIISCITGFCLGADLIIPPSIQADITDWHR
-297 ESVTGID
+297 SKFG
-304 LVKLQLRIA
+304 
-313 RDEEIQIKQE
+313 E
-323 DIILKGHAI
+323 DISGVLFSIITFLNKFAFAVVSIFVFGIMGALDFDTDG
-332 ECRINAE
+332 EINA
-339 NSETF
+339 NVRLFIIMSYA
-344 LPSPGK
+344 LAP
-350 ILEYHAPGGIGV
+350 ILLKLLAAY
-362 RMDSHLY
+362 L
-369 KDYVVP
+369 
-375 PYYDSLIA
+375 
-383 KVICRA
+383 
-389 NDREDARARL
+389 
-399 ERALDEM
+399 
-406 YVLGIDTNLEM
+406 
-417 HRKLINDPNFIN
+417 LINFK
-429 GNFNINYLENLNKE
+429 LKENELQKIQ
-443 K
+443 KKIYG

>member
-124 GLFSS
+124 GLFCS

-147 VFIALLFGSIGLIL
+147 VFIATLFGLMGLIL
-161 FCSLIPENRRINKRK
+161 FCSLIPENKRTNEK
-176 VKFKKVIENLKK
+176 KIKFKKVITNLKK

-193 RIFFVLVVNNL
+193 KIFLVLVVNNL

-237 FAIIGVPF
+237 FAIMGVPF

-255 KEVWSISLFLSAI
+255 KEVWSLSLFMSAM
-268 FFLLVFFLENDNFYF
+268 FFLLVFFLEDGNFVFF
-283 IEMNTRIQVEHPVT
+283 IIISCITGFCLGADLIIPPSIQADITDWHR
-297 ESVTGID
+297 SKFG
-304 LVKLQLRIA
+304 
-313 RDEEIQIKQE
+313 E
-323 DIILKGHAI
+323 DISGVLFSII
-332 ECRINAE
+332 
-339 NSETF
+339 TF
-344 LPSPGK
+344 LNKFAFAVVSIFVFGIMGVLDFDTDGEINTNVRLFIIISYALAPILLKLLAAYLLVNFKLKENELQK
-350 ILEYHAPGGIGV
+350 IQKKIYG
-362 RMDSHLY
+362 
-369 KDYVVP
+369 
-375 PYYDSLIA
+375 
-383 KVICRA
+383 
-389 NDREDARARL
+389 
-399 ERALDEM
+399 
-406 YVLGIDTNLEM
+406 
-417 HRKLINDPNFIN
+417 
-429 GNFNINYLENLNKE
+429 
-443 K
+443 

>member
-9 AEVHGFEIS
+9 TEVHGFEIS

-124 GLFSS
+124 GLFCS

-147 VFIALLFGSIGLIL
+147 VFVATLFGLMGLIL
-161 FCSLIPENRRINKRK
+161 FCSLIPENKRTNEK
-176 VKFKKVIENLKK
+176 KIKFKKVIKNLKK

-193 RIFFVLVVNNL
+193 KIFLVLVVNNL

-237 FAIIGVPF
+237 FAIMGVPF

-255 KEVWSISLFLSAI
+255 KEVWSLSLFMSAM
-268 FFLLVFFLENDNFYF
+268 FFLLVFFLEDGNFVFF
-283 IEMNTRIQVEHPVT
+283 IIISCITGFCLGADLIIPPSIQADITDWHR
-297 ESVTGID
+297 SKFG
-304 LVKLQLRIA
+304 
-313 RDEEIQIKQE
+313 E
-323 DIILKGHAI
+323 DISGVLFSII
-332 ECRINAE
+332 
-339 NSETF
+339 TF
-344 LPSPGK
+344 LNKFAFALVS
-350 ILEYHAPGGIGV
+350 IFVFGIMGV
-362 RMDSHLY
+362 
-369 KDYVVP
+369 
-375 PYYDSLIA
+375 
-383 KVICRA
+383 
-389 NDREDARARL
+389 
-399 ERALDEM
+399 LDF
-406 YVLGIDTNLEM
+406 DTNGEINTDVRLFIIISYALAPILL
-417 HRKLINDPNFIN
+417 KLLAAYLLVNFK
-429 GNFNINYLENLNKE
+429 LKENELQKIQ
-443 K
+443 KKIYG

>member
-124 GLFSS
+124 GLFCS

-147 VFIALLFGSIGLIL
+147 VFIATLFGLMGLIL
-161 FCSLIPENRRINKRK
+161 FFSLIPENKRTNEK
-176 VKFKKVIENLKK
+176 KIKFKKIIKNLKK

-193 RIFFVLVVNNL
+193 KIFLVLVVNNL

-237 FAIIGVPF
+237 FAIMGVPF

-255 KEVWSISLFLSAI
+255 KEVWSLSLFMSAM
-268 FFLLVFFLENDNFYF
+268 FFLLVFFLEDGNFVFF
-283 IEMNTRIQVEHPVT
+283 IIISCITGFCLGADLIIPPSIQADITDWHR
-297 ESVTGID
+297 SKFG
-304 LVKLQLRIA
+304 
-313 RDEEIQIKQE
+313 E
-323 DIILKGHAI
+323 DISGVLFSII
-332 ECRINAE
+332 
-339 NSETF
+339 TF
-344 LPSPGK
+344 LNKFAFAVVSIFVFGIMGVLDFDTDGEINTNVRLFIIISYALAPILLKLLAAYLLVNFKLKENELQK
-350 ILEYHAPGGIGV
+350 IQKKIYG
-362 RMDSHLY
+362 
-369 KDYVVP
+369 
-375 PYYDSLIA
+375 
-383 KVICRA
+383 
-389 NDREDARARL
+389 
-399 ERALDEM
+399 
-406 YVLGIDTNLEM
+406 
-417 HRKLINDPNFIN
+417 
-429 GNFNINYLENLNKE
+429 
-443 K
+443 

>member
-29 IDIIT
+29 IDVMT

-47 PRKAY
+47 PRKVF
-52 LLIGGILSGLALTQ
+52 LLIGGVLSGLALVQ
-66 LFLKQDIDQEIFLF
+66 LFLNKDIDQEIFLL

-124 GLFSS
+124 GLFCS

-147 VFIALLFGSIGLIL
+147 VFIATLFGLMGLIL
-161 FCSLIPENRRINKRK
+161 FCSLIPENKRTNEK
-176 VKFKKVIENLKK
+176 KIKFKKVIKNLKK

-193 RIFFVLVVNNL
+193 KIFLVLVVNNL

-237 FAIIGVPF
+237 FAIMGVPF

-255 KEVWSISLFLSAI
+255 KEVWSLSLFMSAM
-268 FFLLVFFLENDNFYF
+268 FFLLVFFLEDGNFVFF
-283 IEMNTRIQVEHPVT
+283 IIISCITGFCLGADLIIPPSIQADITDWHR
-297 ESVTGID
+297 SKFG
-304 LVKLQLRIA
+304 
-313 RDEEIQIKQE
+313 E
-323 DIILKGHAI
+323 DISGVLFSII
-332 ECRINAE
+332 
-339 NSETF
+339 TF
-344 LPSPGK
+344 LNKFAFAVVSIFVFGIMGVLDFDTDGEINTNVRLFIIISYALAPILLKLLAAYLLVNFKLKENELQK
-350 ILEYHAPGGIGV
+350 IQKKIYG
-362 RMDSHLY
+362 
-369 KDYVVP
+369 
-375 PYYDSLIA
+375 
-383 KVICRA
+383 
-389 NDREDARARL
+389 
-399 ERALDEM
+399 
-406 YVLGIDTNLEM
+406 
-417 HRKLINDPNFIN
+417 
-429 GNFNINYLENLNKE
+429 
-443 K
+443 

>member
-124 GLFSS
+124 GLFCS

-147 VFIALLFGSIGLIL
+147 VFIATLFGLMGLIL
-161 FCSLIPENRRINKRK
+161 FCSLIPENKRTNEK
-176 VKFKKVIENLKK
+176 KIKFKKVIKNLKK

-193 RIFFVLVVNNL
+193 KIFLVLVVNNL

-237 FAIIGVPF
+237 FAIMGVPF

-255 KEVWSISLFLSAI
+255 KEVWSLSLFMSAI
-268 FFLLVFFLENDNFYF
+268 FFFLVFFLEDGNFLFF
-283 IEMNTRIQVEHPVT
+283 IIISCITGFCLGADLIIPPSIQADITDWHR
-297 ESVTGID
+297 SKFG
-304 LVKLQLRIA
+304 
-313 RDEEIQIKQE
+313 E
-323 DIILKGHAI
+323 DISGVLFSII
-332 ECRINAE
+332 
-339 NSETF
+339 TF
-344 LPSPGK
+344 LNKFAFAVVSIFVFGIMGVLDFDTDGEINTNVRLFIIISYALAPILLKLLAAYLLVNFKLKENELQK
-350 ILEYHAPGGIGV
+350 IQKKIYG
-362 RMDSHLY
+362 
-369 KDYVVP
+369 
-375 PYYDSLIA
+375 
-383 KVICRA
+383 
-389 NDREDARARL
+389 
-399 ERALDEM
+399 
-406 YVLGIDTNLEM
+406 
-417 HRKLINDPNFIN
+417 
-429 GNFNINYLENLNKE
+429 
-443 K
+443 